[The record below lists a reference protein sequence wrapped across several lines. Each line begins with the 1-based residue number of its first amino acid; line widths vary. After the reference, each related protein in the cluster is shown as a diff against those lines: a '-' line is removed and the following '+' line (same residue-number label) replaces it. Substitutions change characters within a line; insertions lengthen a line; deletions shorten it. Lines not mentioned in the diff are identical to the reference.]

1 MLPRISLRDISQRY
15 QLLIYGT
22 CLLTLSYWAP
32 NSLADTSIYFN
43 GGRKLVHGFNPY
55 DGSSPFFSA
64 PLGGK
69 FLFAVGQLLQIEQF
83 PIVWQMVNIF
93 GVSLFFLV
101 IMKLQNADIFTI
113 PLMSILLLTA
123 PVREMVVNNQVTGFA
138 LGVSSLVIY
147 LSDKF
152 KSQFLTT
159 LLFLPMYCVFE
170 LKPNIVLGLLTYYLL
185 SNRNS
190 FLNAHGI
197 FILVVL
203 FFNLTIFS
211 DQYILWLKYIT
222 SQGVSN
228 ITGFE
233 SLGLSTL
240 FFESSIL
247 GLDSAKRLGLLIFLF
262 VLAVYVFQVKQK
274 SLQSHI
280 IFIPLITVTF
290 PYLHL
295 IDLIIALPF
304 IFPRILE
311 VRRLRFLTPLVFTLT
326 FLPRP
331 SISPPKNLLI
341 VVLIIIVGW
350 LMFRIHA
357 NLVGFCFSIFVG
369 LFVFAAN
376 PLVLN
381 KNLTEHAIQNFT
393 VLRVWLIL
401 VIVLILFF
409 LENENDLSVKESK

>member
-1 MLPRISLRDISQRY
+1 M
-15 QLLIYGT
+15 IYGS
-22 CLLTLSYWAP
+22 CLLTLTYWAP

-69 FLFAVGQLLQIEQF
+69 FLFTVGRLLQIEQF

-101 IMKLQNADIFTI
+101 IMKLQNAYISAV
-113 PLMSILLLTA
+113 PLIGILLLTA

-170 LKPNIVLGLLTYYLL
+170 LKPNIVLGLLAYYLL
-185 SNRNS
+185 RNRNL
-190 FLNAHGI
+190 FLNVHGI

-211 DQYILWLKYIT
+211 DQYILWFKYIT

-240 FFESSIL
+240 LFESSLL
-247 GLDSAKRLGLLIFLF
+247 GLDSARRLGVLIFLF
-262 VLAVYVFQVKQK
+262 VLAVYVLQVKRK
-274 SLQSHI
+274 SLQSHF
-280 IFIPLITVTF
+280 IFMPLITVTF

-295 IDLIIALPF
+295 IDLITALPF
-304 IFPRILE
+304 IFPKILE
-311 VRRLRFLTPLVFTLT
+311 VRRLRFLTPLVFTLI

-341 VVLIIIVGW
+341 VLLVFIGGW
-350 LMFRIHA
+350 LMFRFHA
-357 NLVGFCFSIFVG
+357 NFDDFGFSILVGLC
-369 LFVFAAN
+369 VFAAN
-376 PLVLN
+376 PLALN
-381 KNLTEHAIQNFT
+381 KNLNEHAIQNFT

-401 VIVLILFF
+401 VIVLIL
-409 LENENDLSVKESK
+409 LSVENDNDFSVKESK